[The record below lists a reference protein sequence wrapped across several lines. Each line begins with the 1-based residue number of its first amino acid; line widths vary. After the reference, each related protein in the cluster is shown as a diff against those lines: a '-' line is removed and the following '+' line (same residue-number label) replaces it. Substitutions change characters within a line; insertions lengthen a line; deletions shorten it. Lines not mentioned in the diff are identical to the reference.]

1 MSGCQGR
8 PPFRIER
15 ARSILKGTLYC
26 NAEKLRLRRSKA
38 MPEVAD
44 ILAIHELLALYG
56 HIIDEREWQRVGE
69 LFTADALYDMSD
81 FGLGVMRGAA
91 AIRAVWSRPDAIHPL
106 AHHATSIVVT
116 EDPDGRV
123 RVLSKGL
130 GVGSNGRVG
139 SVVYRDIVVRT
150 ADGWRFAERKAQV
163 RR

>member
-1 MSGCQGR
+1 MPESC
-8 PPFRIER
+8 
-15 ARSILKGTLYC
+15 ACNVRS
-26 NAEKLRLRRSKA
+26 

-44 ILAIHELLALYG
+44 ILAIHQLLALYG

-91 AIRAVWSRPDAIHPL
+91 AIRALWSRPDAIHPL
-106 AHHATSIVVT
+106 AHHETSIVVT

-130 GVGSNGRVG
+130 GIGPNGRVG
-139 SVVYRDIVVRT
+139 SVVYRDVVVRT
-150 ADGWRFAERKAQV
+150 SDGWRFAERKAQV